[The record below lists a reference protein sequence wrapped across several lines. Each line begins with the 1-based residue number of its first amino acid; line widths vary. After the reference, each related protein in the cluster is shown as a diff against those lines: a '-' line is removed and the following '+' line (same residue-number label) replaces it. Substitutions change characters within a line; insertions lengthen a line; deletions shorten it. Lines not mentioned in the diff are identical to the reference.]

1 MSDWK
6 PLVAS
11 HHAQNTTNPIRK
23 IVDQMKP
30 TGAVSTKAMI
40 ALSIGDPTTD
50 GNLLPPSTSL
60 DALCDVIKSCKF
72 NGYPPSVGF
81 AESRAAVAKYWI
93 NNFSKNLPDASS
105 LIKPETVILGSGAS
119 QAIVMAITALCNPGD
134 NLILPSPCFSLYG
147 TVCDSYGIK
156 VKYYKCS
163 PETNWECDLDSIR
176 AAADSNT
183 KAILINNPSNPC
195 GSNFSRAHVK
205 AILDVAEELRLPI
218 IADEIYSGMVFGE
231 DVFTSAADFD
241 SVVPRIVVGG
251 TAKNFVAPG
260 WRLGW
265 AIMVDKLGVAASIL
279 DGMVQL
285 STLIVGPNSLIQAA
299 LDNILNGTEA
309 SYRLELNRTLEQNA
323 MAAFDIFSKCKGLK
337 PTTPQGAMYMMIGV
351 DVDQF
356 KDINNGIEFAK
367 LLLTEEN
374 VQVLPG
380 EIFQMPNYFR
390 VVCCKPVAL
399 IEEAAKR
406 VEDFCA
412 RHSK

>member
-6 PLVAS
+6 PLIAS

-30 TGAVSTKAMI
+30 TGAVSTKPMI

-60 DALCDVIKSCKF
+60 EALCEVVKSCKF

-81 AESRAAVAKYWI
+81 PESRAAVAKYWI
-93 NNFSKNLPDASS
+93 NNFSKNLPDAASF
-105 LIKPETVILGSGAS
+105 IKPETVILGSGAS

-134 NLILPSPCFSLYG
+134 NLILPSPCFSLYS
-147 TVCDSYGIK
+147 TICDSYGIK

-183 KAILINNPSNPC
+183 KGILINNPSNPC
-195 GSNFSRAHVK
+195 GSNFSRTHVK
-205 AILDVAEELRLPI
+205 SILDVAEELRLPI
-218 IADEIYSGMVFGE
+218 IADEIYSGMVFGD

-279 DGMVQL
+279 DGMVAL

-309 SYRLELNRTLEQNA
+309 SYRLELNRTLEKNA
-323 MAAFDIFSKCKGLK
+323 MTAFDIFSKCKGLK
-337 PTTPQGAMYMMIGV
+337 PTTPQGAMYMMIGI

-356 KDINNGIEFAK
+356 KDISNGIEFAK
-367 LLLTEEN
+367 MLLTEEN

-390 VVCCKPVAL
+390 VVCCKPVTL

-406 VEDFCA
+406 VEDFCT